1 LHPTKKN
8 NTFGQIF
15 GEAYDSF
22 FNQLSITMSS
32 KPKKKVMVAKCH
44 KPMDPI
50 EEESASP
57 STNQEYRS
65 SRSFMGMAAAGILS
79 IDESSSDEYPKYARI
94 QRPDE
99 PVSSFQLDSSPV
111 NISPTL
117 ESTSTT
123 QRQSE
128 EKPSTNVEDRTVV
141 WKADENSSITKLLI
155 DYTKLNNS
163 TSVWD
168 LFRPYVIRDDE
179 AKSEMTPPF
188 EEKK

>member
-1 LHPTKKN
+1 
-8 NTFGQIF
+8 
-15 GEAYDSF
+15 
-22 FNQLSITMSS
+22 MSS
-32 KPKKKVMVAKCH
+32 KSKKKVMVAKCH

-57 STNQEYRS
+57 STNPDYRS
-65 SRSFMGMAAAGILS
+65 SRSFMGMSATGILS

-117 ESTSTT
+117 ESINTT

-155 DYTKLNNS
+155 DSTKLNNS
-163 TSVWD
+163 TSVWE